1 MTARPS
7 ARTEPLRAREKNRP
21 PGEPDDH
28 ALGRSRGGWGTKLH
42 LVTDGAGLPLAVTLS
57 AGQAHESRFAADTLD
72 AVRIERIGPGR
83 PRQRPDRVAADK
95 GYSYDHVR
103 AWLRGRRVG
112 AVIPER
118 RDPTA
123 RRASRPGRALAFD
136 REAYRRRNV
145 VERCVGWLEE
155 CRALATRFDKLAVH
169 YLGVLK
175 LAMMR
180 RLLRA
185 TLSNRP

>member
-1 MTARPS
+1 
-7 ARTEPLRAREKNRP
+7 
-21 PGEPDDH
+21 
-28 ALGRSRGGWGTKLH
+28 
-42 LVTDGAGLPLAVTLS
+42 
-57 AGQAHESRFAADTLD
+57 
-72 AVRIERIGPGR
+72 
-83 PRQRPDRVAADK
+83 
-95 GYSYDHVR
+95 
-103 AWLRGRRVG
+103 AWLRERRVG

-118 RDPTA
+118 RDQTA
-123 RRASRPGRALAFD
+123 RRASRPGRPLAFD

-145 VERCVGWLEE
+145 VERCVGWLKE